1 MILKCQVERV
11 SKLRTPAF
19 ASDPNDPNNTVHVG
33 NVEELELSALPYEYG
48 GGIASIKVQLNMQH
62 AGEIGRFQ
70 PGDLVEV
77 EIRKGGA

>member
-33 NVEELELSALPYEYG
+33 NVEELVIVPLAYEYG
-48 GGIASIKVQLNMQH
+48 GGSGSITIELNMQH
-62 AGEIGRFQ
+62 AGEIGQFQ
-70 PGDLVEV
+70 PGDQVEV